1 MKIFKKVPHGNGHM
15 YVYLFG
21 IKILSFK
28 PEHFINGK
36 NNVVKIPA
44 SADVK
49 YKIIGDNN
57 KITIDDTCGYNPHM
71 NIKIGL
77 IAPCNNCEIKIG
89 KHFHSGT
96 LEFITPI
103 QEDGMKI
110 EIGDDCMFSI
120 GTEFIPSDSHAIF
133 DENGKVRNIAKHIKI
148 GNHVWFGAN
157 VTICKNTEIAD
168 GCIVGAHSVVSGKFT
183 EPNCIIAG
191 NPARV
196 IRRNATWDVRLP
208 KEFL

>member
-1 MKIFKKVPHGNGHM
+1 MKILKKVPHGNGHM

-21 IKILSFK
+21 IKIASFK
-28 PEHFINGK
+28 PDHFINGK
-36 NNVVKIPA
+36 NNVVKIPKNA
-44 SADVK
+44 CFT
-49 YKIIGDNN
+49 YKIIGNNN
-57 KITIDDTCGYNPHM
+57 KIVMADTTYNPHA

-89 KHFHSGT
+89 KNLHVGS
-96 LEFITPI
+96 LEFVTPI

-110 EIGDDCMFSI
+110 EIGDDCMFSV
-120 GTEFIPSDSHAIF
+120 GTEFVPSDSHAIF
-133 DENGKVRNIAKHIKI
+133 DETGHVRNIAKHIKI
-148 GNHVWFGAN
+148 GNHVWVGAN

-168 GCIVGAHSVVSGKFT
+168 GCIVGTHSVVSGKFT

-196 IRRNATWDVRLP
+196 IRKNISWDVRLP
-208 KEFL
+208 KDFI